1 MNWTRITTIKG
12 LCGAFFLAATL
23 LIAGCGSNQ
32 GDRDLKTNL
41 RIINGLSEIEPLDIL
56 IDGRLSFEKM
66 RYLESTGYFSV
77 SSGPRDIR
85 AVASGSLTTVA
96 QSTASL
102 SDDRDQT
109 FLVYGSRD
117 NPRGTMILDDADESP
132 SGTVKLRAIGV
143 AAQLNSV
150 DLYLISRNSS
160 IDDFPP
166 TIRGVRLGGAS
177 DYILGLPGTYSLW
190 LTDQGTKDVK
200 AFIPN
205 AVFEERRLYNL
216 LIAEA
221 KTGNSPFTVV
231 RIEG

>member
-1 MNWTRITTIKG
+1 MNWTQNRSIKG
-12 LCGAFFLAATL
+12 FCGAFFLAVSL
-23 LIAGCGSNQ
+23 LIAGCGGNQ
-32 GDRDLKTNL
+32 GDQDLKTNL
-41 RIINGLSEIEPLDIL
+41 RIINGLSEIEPIDIL

-66 RYLESTGYFSV
+66 RYLESTGYFSI

-96 QSTASL
+96 QSTSSL

-117 NPRGTMILDDADESP
+117 NPRGTIILDDADEPP

-150 DLYLISRNSS
+150 DIYLIPRNRSV
-160 IDDFPP
+160 DDFPP
-166 TIRGVRLGGAS
+166 TIRGVRLGGSS

-190 LTDQGTKDVK
+190 ITGQGTKDVK

-205 AVFEERRLYNL
+205 SVFEERRLYTL

-221 KTGNSPFTVV
+221 KTGNNPFTVV